1 MTALQ
6 TTEVAKRRL
15 SSFTYPEALQYANI
29 ADFQR
34 WRVESEPI
42 PLSDFLRQR
51 LERLQR
57 FDWTSSKDL
66 LVDAICEEG
75 LEYANT
81 LKIWKNATLEGEDVL
96 GQVSYLIAQ
105 RKAYIDSPT
114 ACIIT
119 ILDDNFKQATA
130 QCLVGMRTCQR
141 TTGLSRGKQT
151 TVYGAITNGEG
162 WKFYRMEGTG
172 EVSESLLS
180 GIEELPILLG
190 RLQAFFSLCAQSLTM
205 DL

>member
-6 TTEVAKRRL
+6 TTEVAKRRF
-15 SSFTYPEALQYANI
+15 SSFTYSEAMRYVNI
-29 ADFQR
+29 ADFKR
-34 WRVESEPI
+34 WRVEGNPI
-42 PLSDFLRQR
+42 PLSNFLRQR

-75 LEYANT
+75 LEYANR
-81 LKIWKNATLEGEDVL
+81 LKIWKGTTLEGEDVL
-96 GQVSYLIAQ
+96 GQVSYLVAP
-105 RKAYIDSPT
+105 RRAYVEAPL
-114 ACIIT
+114 ACIVGVK
-119 ILDDNFKQATA
+119 DDDFKQATA

-141 TTGLSRGKQT
+141 ATGLSGKLVD
-151 TVYGAITNGEG
+151 VYGAITNGEG
-162 WKFYRMEGTG
+162 WKFYRMEANG

-190 RLQAFFSLCAQSLTM
+190 RLQSFFALCERSLG
-205 DL
+205 

>member
-6 TTEVAKRRL
+6 TTDVTKRRF
-15 SSFTYPEALQYANI
+15 SSFTYPEAMQYVDIAN
-29 ADFQR
+29 FKR
-34 WRVESEPI
+34 WRVEGEPI

-75 LEYANT
+75 LEYT
-81 LKIWKNATLEGEDVL
+81 SQLKIWKGAALEGEDVS
-96 GQVSYLIAQ
+96 GQVSYLVAP
-105 RKAYIDSPT
+105 RKAYVESPI
-114 ACIIT
+114 ACIVGIK
-119 ILDDNFKQATA
+119 DDDFKQATA

-141 TTGLSRGKQT
+141 TTALSHRLVD
-151 TVYGAITNGEG
+151 VYGAITNGEG
-162 WKFYRMEGTG
+162 WKFYRMEANG

-190 RLQAFFSLCAQSLTM
+190 RLQSFFALCERSLG
-205 DL
+205 

>member
-6 TTEVAKRRL
+6 TTEVAKRRF
-15 SSFTYPEALQYANI
+15 SSFTYPEALRYANI
-29 ADFQR
+29 ADFKR
-34 WRVESEPI
+34 WRVEGNPI
-42 PLSDFLRQR
+42 PLSSFLRQR

-75 LEYANT
+75 LEYT
-81 LKIWKNATLEGEDVL
+81 SQLKIWKGAVLEGEDVV
-96 GQVSYLIAQ
+96 GQVSYLVAP
-105 RKAYIDSPT
+105 RKAYVETPL
-114 ACIIT
+114 ACIVGIE
-119 ILDDNFKQATA
+119 DDDFRQATA

-141 TTGLSRGKQT
+141 TTELSGKLVN
-151 TVYGAITNGEG
+151 VYGAITNGEG
-162 WKFYRMEGTG
+162 WKFYRMETNG

-190 RLQAFFSLCAQSLTM
+190 RLQSFFALCERSIG
-205 DL
+205 

>member
-6 TTEVAKRRL
+6 TTEVAKRRF
-15 SSFTYPEALQYANI
+15 SSFTYSEAMRYVNI
-29 ADFQR
+29 ADFKR
-34 WRVESEPI
+34 WRVESDPI
-42 PLSDFLRQR
+42 PLSGFLRQR

-75 LEYANT
+75 LEYT
-81 LKIWKNATLEGEDVL
+81 TQLKLWKGAMLEGEDVV
-96 GQVSYLIAQ
+96 GQVSYLVAP
-105 RKAYIDSPT
+105 RKAYVDSPL
-114 ACIIT
+114 ACIVGVK
-119 ILDDNFKQATA
+119 DDDFKQATA

-141 TTGLSRGKQT
+141 ATELSSKLVS
-151 TVYGAITNGEG
+151 VYGAITNGEG
-162 WKFYRMEGTG
+162 WKFYRMEANG

-190 RLQAFFSLCAQSLTM
+190 RLQSFFALCEQSLG
-205 DL
+205 

>member
-6 TTEVAKRRL
+6 TTEVAKRRF
-15 SSFTYPEALQYANI
+15 SSFTYPEALQYANV
-29 ADFQR
+29 ADFSR

-75 LEYANT
+75 LEHAT
-81 LKIWKNATLEGEDVL
+81 KLKIWKGATLEGEDVA
-96 GQVSYLIAQ
+96 GQISYLVAL

-114 ACIIT
+114 ACIVT
-119 ILDDNFKQATA
+119 IQDDDFKQATA

-141 TTGLSRGKQT
+141 ATELSTGKRVS
-151 TVYGAITNGEG
+151 VYGAITNGEG
-162 WKFYRMEGTG
+162 WKFYRMEATG

-190 RLQAFFSLCAQSLTM
+190 RLQAFFSLCEQSLA
-205 DL
+205 

>member
-6 TTEVAKRRL
+6 TTDVTKRGL
-15 SSFTYPEALQYANI
+15 SSFTYTEALQYANI

-34 WRVESEPI
+34 WRVEGEPI
-42 PLSDFLRQR
+42 PLSDFLRLR

-81 LKIWKNATLEGEDVL
+81 LKIWKGATLEGEDVV
-96 GQVSYLIAQ
+96 GQVSYLVAP
-105 RKAYIDSPT
+105 RKALVDSPI
-114 ACIIT
+114 ACIVGIEE
-119 ILDDNFKQATA
+119 DDFRRATA
-130 QCLVGMRTCQR
+130 QCLVGMRICQR
-141 TTGLSRGKQT
+141 TTELQINKLV

-162 WKFYRMEGTG
+162 WKFYRMEATG

-180 GIEELPILLG
+180 GIEELPTLLG
-190 RLQAFFSLCAQSLTM
+190 RLQAFFALCEQSLR
-205 DL
+205 